1 MVAMS
6 RTSFEQL
13 VSEHHAAVFRC
24 VRRLCGDDTAAADV
38 SQEVFLR
45 VLQGKANLA
54 AARDPRAVLCW
65 LGARLRAN
73 AVRADRRRRHHEEN
87 AMHHDHLT
95 SADPLAPVELAERAE
110 TARFVAAA
118 VDELPDELR
127 LPLLL
132 RCQDEL
138 TLAQIAGFLLARQ
151 LRTAVVVP
159 DPEVP
164 TAGVAA
170 IGDRRPD
177 LTLPDLSGAAVSL
190 SRFDGKPVLLN
201 FWASWCPPC
210 VEEMPVLDAFARAH
224 PDWQVVGIAVEP
236 GDAARDY
243 LAAHPVSYPVF
254 IGSADGPDESL
265 QFGNTRGVL
274 PYTVLIGADGR
285 IVKRHAGAFDRDA
298 LDAWVR

>member
-1 MVAMS
+1 M
-6 RTSFEQL
+6 RQI
-13 VSEHHAAVFRC
+13 
-24 VRRLCGDDTAAADV
+24 
-38 SQEVFLR
+38 FL
-45 VLQGKANLA
+45 LLFA
-54 AARDPRAVLCW
+54 
-65 LGARLRAN
+65 
-73 AVRADRRRRHHEEN
+73 
-87 AMHHDHLT
+87 
-95 SADPLAPVELAERAE
+95 
-110 TARFVAAA
+110 VAAA
-118 VDELPDELR
+118 GMV
-127 LPLLL
+127 
-132 RCQDEL
+132 
-138 TLAQIAGFLLARQ
+138 GFLLARQ
-151 LRTAVVVP
+151 LREARYGDEPAAATPGVV
-159 DPEVP
+159 
-164 TAGVAA
+164 A
-170 IGDRRPD
+170 IGDPRPE
-177 LTLPDLSGAAVSL
+177 LTLPDLSGTRVSL

>member
-1 MVAMS
+1 M
-6 RTSFEQL
+6 RQI
-13 VSEHHAAVFRC
+13 
-24 VRRLCGDDTAAADV
+24 
-38 SQEVFLR
+38 FL
-45 VLQGKANLA
+45 LLFA
-54 AARDPRAVLCW
+54 
-65 LGARLRAN
+65 
-73 AVRADRRRRHHEEN
+73 
-87 AMHHDHLT
+87 
-95 SADPLAPVELAERAE
+95 
-110 TARFVAAA
+110 VAAA
-118 VDELPDELR
+118 GMV
-127 LPLLL
+127 
-132 RCQDEL
+132 
-138 TLAQIAGFLLARQ
+138 GFLLARQ
-151 LRTAVVVP
+151 LREARYGDEPAAATPGVV
-159 DPEVP
+159 
-164 TAGVAA
+164 A
-170 IGDRRPD
+170 IGDPRPE
-177 LTLPDLSGAAVSL
+177 LTLPDLSGTRVSL

-243 LAAHPVSYPVF
+243 LAAHLVSYPVF